1 MALQKTKEPTAFL
14 REEYANLVANSL
26 DWKLRVLMGPSGPRC
41 VVDGRE
47 VIMLC
52 ANNYLNLANHPRL
65 KQAASKAIETHGVGS
80 GSVRP
85 IAGTMDLHME
95 LEEKLARFKRTE
107 AALFYQ
113 SGFATNSGLIPQ
125 LALEGDLIIS
135 DELNHGSIIDG
146 VRLSKAEKAVYKHG
160 DSSDLE
166 RVLAE
171 ASTKNY
177 AHTLIVTD
185 GVFSMDGD
193 IAPVNEVV
201 KLADEYGA
209 MTYVDDAHGDGVLGD
224 EGRGIGAHFHLEGK
238 ITVEMG
244 TFSKAFGVVGGYISG
259 SQDLVN
265 FAYNKSRTW
274 LLSASHPPP
283 VVAACIA
290 ALEVLETEP
299 QHVQNLWKNTN
310 YFKQR
315 LSELGFDIGKSQ
327 TPITPVMVYQSEL
340 ARQMSEK
347 LFESGVFALPI
358 VYPMVA
364 REKARIRTI
373 MNAGLMREDLDTAVG
388 AFEKVGKELQVI

>member
-1 MALQKTKEPTAFL
+1 MAQKVKEPTAFL
-14 REEYANLVANSL
+14 REEYTNLVANSL

-41 VVDGRE
+41 IVDGRN

-52 ANNYLNLANHPRL
+52 ANNYLNLANHTRL

-125 LALEGDLIIS
+125 LASERDVIIS

-146 VRLSKAEKAVYKHG
+146 VRLSKAEKAVYQH
-160 DSSDLE
+160 SNISDLE
-166 RVLAE
+166 RVLSE
-171 ASTKNY
+171 ALRKNY
-177 AHTLIVTD
+177 SHILIVTD

-193 IAPVNEVV
+193 IAPVDEIV

-283 VVAACIA
+283 VAAACIA

-315 LSELGFDIGKSQ
+315 LMELGFDIGKSQ
-327 TPITPVMVYQSEL
+327 TPITPVMVYQGEL
-340 ARQMSEK
+340 ARRMSER

-373 MNAGLMREDLDTAVG
+373 MNAGLVREDLDAAIA

>member
-1 MALQKTKEPTAFL
+1 VQQTKDPTAFL
-14 REEYANLVANSL
+14 RAEYESLVANSL
-26 DWKLRVLMGPSGPRC
+26 DWKLRVLLGPSGPHC
-41 VVDGRE
+41 IVDGRD

-52 ANNYLNLANHPRL
+52 ANNYLNLANHSRL
-65 KQAASKAIETHGVGS
+65 KQAAAKAIETHGVGS

-95 LEEKLARFKRTE
+95 LEERLAKFKRTE
-107 AALFYQ
+107 AALVYQ

-125 LALEGDLIIS
+125 LASEGDLIIS

-146 VRLSKAEKAVYKHG
+146 VRLSKAEKAVYKHAN
-160 DSSDLE
+160 SSDLA
-166 RVLAE
+166 RVLGE
-171 ASTKNY
+171 ASRKNY
-177 AHTLIVTD
+177 SHILIVTD

-193 IAPVNEVV
+193 IAPVDEIV
-201 KLADEYGA
+201 KLADEHGA
-209 MTYVDDAHGDGVLGD
+209 MTYVDDAHGDGVLG
-224 EGRGIGAHFHLEGK
+224 EAGRGIGAHFHLEGK

-259 SQDLVN
+259 SRDLVN

-274 LLSASHPPP
+274 LLSGSHPPP

-290 ALEVLETEP
+290 ALDVLETEP
-299 QHVQNLWKNTN
+299 QHVENLWKNTN
-310 YFKQR
+310 YFKQKLR
-315 LSELGFDIGKSQ
+315 DLGFDIGKSQ
-327 TPITPVMVYQSEL
+327 TPITPVMVYQGEL
-340 ARQMSEK
+340 ARQMSNK
-347 LFESGVFALPI
+347 LFENGVFALPI

-373 MNAGLMREDLDTAVG
+373 MNAGLSHDDLDTAIA